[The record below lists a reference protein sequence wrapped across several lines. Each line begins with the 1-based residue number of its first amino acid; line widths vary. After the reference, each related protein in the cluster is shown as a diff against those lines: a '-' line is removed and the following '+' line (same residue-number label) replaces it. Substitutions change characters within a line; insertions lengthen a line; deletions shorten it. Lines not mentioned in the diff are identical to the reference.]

1 MKEITMRAS
10 HLSELNC
17 PIARTVGVVGDAWS
31 LMIVRELY
39 LGSRRFDQF
48 QSQLRAP
55 TALLSERLKA
65 LEKIGIIKKHR
76 YQSSPARYE
85 YRLTSKG
92 IDLWPLMIAL
102 KHWGDRW
109 GGWTKSSPASLLHKT
124 CGCTTGL
131 RLTCEC
137 CGEPLSAFDVE
148 LKQLPPMANERCELE
163 ILNRERNKEKARQRR
178 KSAA

>member
-1 MKEITMRAS
+1 MRAS

-17 PIARTVGVVGDAWS
+17 PIARTVGLVGDPWC
-31 LMIVRELY
+31 LMILRELY

-48 QSQLRAP
+48 QGQLRAP

-65 LEKIGIIKKHR
+65 LEKIGIVKKHR
-76 YQSSPARYE
+76 YQARPPRYE

-109 GGWTKSSPASLLHKT
+109 GGWTRSSPAALKHKA
-124 CGCTTGL
+124 CGGTTGL

-148 LKQLPPMANERCELE
+148 LDQRPSMASERRELE
-163 ILNRERNKEKARQRR
+163 ALNQQRNREKARQRW
-178 KSAA
+178 KS